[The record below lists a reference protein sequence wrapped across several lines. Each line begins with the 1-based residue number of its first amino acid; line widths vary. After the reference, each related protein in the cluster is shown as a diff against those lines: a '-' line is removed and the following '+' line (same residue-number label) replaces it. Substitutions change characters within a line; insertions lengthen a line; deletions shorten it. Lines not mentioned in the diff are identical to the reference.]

1 MNVYLY
7 ILVMAGVT
15 YLIRMLP
22 LTLIRGKIKNRFL
35 KSFLYYV
42 PYACLM
48 AMTFPA
54 VFYATAADASAAT
67 AEELIAAASG
77 VAIAIFLALK
87 GKGLVT
93 VAVAA
98 SAVTYAATLLLRI
111 TA

>member
-1 MNVYLY
+1 MRIYLY
-7 ILVMAGVT
+7 ILIMAAVT

-22 LTLIRGKIKNRFL
+22 LTLIRGKIENRFI

-54 VFYATAADASAAT
+54 VFHS
-67 AEELIAAASG
+67 ECGVPAAALG
-77 VAIAIFLALK
+77 VLVAVVLALK

-98 SAVTYAATLLLRI
+98 SI
-111 TA
+111 TAFLISLL

>member
-1 MNVYLY
+1 MRDMNIYLY

-22 LTLIRGKIKNRFL
+22 LTLIRGKIQNRFV

-54 VFYATAADASAAT
+54 VFHAT
-67 AEELIAAASG
+67 EHVIAAVAG
-77 VAIAIFLALK
+77 VIMAILLALK
-87 GKGLVT
+87 GKGLMT

-98 SAVTYAATLLLRI
+98 SVTVFLVSFVCGMQVL
-111 TA
+111 

>member
-1 MNVYLY
+1 MNIYVY
-7 ILVMAGVT
+7 ILVMAVVT

-35 KSFLYYV
+35 MSFLYYV

-54 VFYATAADASAAT
+54 VFHSTASIIASVAGV
-67 AEELIAAASG
+67 I
-77 VAIAIFLALK
+77 VAIVLALIH
-87 GKGLVT
+87 KGLIT

-98 SAVTYAATLLLRI
+98 SATVFVLSLFPLPI
-111 TA
+111 

>member
-1 MNVYLY
+1 MNIYVS
-7 ILVMAGVT
+7 ILVMAVVT

-22 LTLIRGKIKNRFL
+22 LTLIRGKIENRFV

-54 VFYATAADASAAT
+54 VFHATDH
-67 AEELIAAASG
+67 LIS
-77 VAIAIFLALK
+77 AIAGVVVAVLLAIK
-87 GKGLVT
+87 GKGLMT

-98 SAVTYAATLLLRI
+98 SVTVFVTSWLCGIL
-111 TA
+111 

>member
-7 ILVMAGVT
+7 IAVMALVT

-22 LTLIRGKIKNRFL
+22 LTVFRKKIKNRFI

-48 AMTFPA
+48 AMTFPG
-54 VFYATAADASAAT
+54 VFYTTGNVVSAVC
-67 AEELIAAASG
+67 G
-77 VAIAIFLALK
+77 VAIAILLALRD
-87 GKGLVT
+87 KGLVT

-98 SAVTYAATLLLRI
+98 CITVFLIEKLLYFI
-111 TA
+111 A

>member
-1 MNVYLY
+1 
-7 ILVMAGVT
+7 MAAVT

-22 LTLIRGKIKNRFL
+22 LTLIRGRIRNRFV

-54 VFYATAADASAAT
+54 VFYGDYSF
-67 AEELIAAASG
+67 IAAIAGVG
-77 VAIAIFLALK
+77 VALFLAIK
-87 GKGLVT
+87 GKGLMT

-98 SAVTYAATLLLRI
+98 SAMVFVVSLVERMLA
-111 TA
+111 